1 MTARRFALAAKAF
14 RELGPGQLWD
24 YARYRSQLRLGFL
37 RRQTVSPPPVFTPA
51 QLQIS
56 PDPIFPL
63 PDRQRILRLLG
74 EAGVAQLRS
83 EADEIVAG
91 KVRLFGGAATALQME
106 TSLPLAHWTEYE
118 LGRVQAGAFDYKQ
131 AWEPARFGWGISL
144 GRAYTLTGDERYAGA
159 FWRYTEQ
166 FLQANP
172 PYLGVQWVSAQ
183 EAALRLVALVFCFET
198 LRALAAHHSRTGAG
212 AGGCHRRPRRAH
224 PAQPGLRPLAEQ

>member
-1 MTARRFALAAKAF
+1 MSARRFALAAKAF

-91 KVRLFGGAATALQME
+91 KARLFGGVTYSPADG
-106 TSLPLAHWTEYE
+106 SLPAPGALDGVRAGQGASRRIR
-118 LGRVQAGAFDYKQ
+118 LQA
-131 AWEPARFGWGISL
+131 SL
-144 GRAYTLTGDERYAGA
+144 GAG
-159 FWRYTEQ
+159 
-166 FLQANP
+166 
-172 PYLGVQWVSAQ
+172 
-183 EAALRLVALVFCFET
+183 ALRLGHQPGARLYSHRRRALCRRLLALYRAVPASQSPLPGRAVGLGAGGSAAPDRPGVL
-198 LRALAAHHSRTGAG
+198 LRNAARLAAHHSRTGAG